1 MMRLLSAG
9 CLIVLLAGCD
19 LVDDGEAVPRE
30 RETALPMTQVARA
43 VQGQL
48 RQMDLRLNNYGR
60 RGEEQ
65 ADSWHR
71 ADDAVLAV
79 GGREVVFTLPEA
91 VQPLGPFR
99 LLYYVQ
105 DVRAAPD
112 RITVAPDTA
121 AGAELVAVILPFE
134 QEGAEF
140 KGRCLSETVFGTR
153 SCLGSTDAVAPDLE
167 WDAPALRIVLRPV
180 VYEAGLS
187 LEAVRVDAS
196 GAVQAGGVCALR
208 LGGYDLDVCDRVS
221 GYRDEIRSVIEEQ
234 VLTELRRDDVQALIA
249 AETRPLLD
257 ALGIGQVVGL
267 RVAGGELV
275 VQHRPAA

>member
-1 MMRLLSAG
+1 
-9 CLIVLLAGCD
+9 
-19 LVDDGEAVPRE
+19 
-30 RETALPMTQVARA
+30 
-43 VQGQL
+43 VQDQL
-48 RQMDLRLNNYGR
+48 RQVDLRLNNYGR
-60 RGEEQ
+60 RGEER

-71 ADDAVLAV
+71 ADDAMLRV
-79 GGREVVFTLPEA
+79 GTQAMRFTLPEA

-121 AGAELVAVILPFE
+121 AGAELVAVTLPFE

-140 KGRCLSETVFGTR
+140 KGRCLSETIFGTR
-153 SCLGSTDAVAPDLE
+153 SCLGSTDDAAPDLE

-180 VYEAGLS
+180 VYQAGLS
-187 LEAVRVDAS
+187 LEAVRVDAN

-208 LGGYDLDVCDRVS
+208 LGGHDLDVCDRVS

-275 VQHRPAA
+275 VQHRPAV